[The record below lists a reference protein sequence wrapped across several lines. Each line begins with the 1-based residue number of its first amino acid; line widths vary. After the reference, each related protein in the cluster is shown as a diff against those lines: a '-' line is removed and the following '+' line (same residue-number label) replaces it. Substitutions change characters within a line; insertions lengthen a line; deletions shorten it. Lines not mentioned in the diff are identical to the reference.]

1 MITRLLN
8 QIIVGVIPTEWEL
21 SITLNCYKG
30 KRDAL
35 KRGNYRELMS
45 TGLVLKIIERAIK
58 MLREQAGID
67 EM

>member
-1 MITRLLN
+1 M
-8 QIIVGVIPTEWEL
+8 EL
-21 SITLNCYKG
+21 SITLNCYKE

-45 TGLVLKIIERAIK
+45 TGLILKIIERAIK
-58 MLREQAGID
+58 ILREQAGID